1 MSGVLS
7 QMAANNQSGTYQVPG
22 GVAIMSATGGPQ
34 STGFTDSSENQVSVP
49 APAGG
54 RRRRHRNRKT
64 VKKAGR
70 RRKAATRRRLVRIF
84 GHPPNVD

>member
-1 MSGVLS
+1 MSGTIA

-22 GVAIMSATGGPQ
+22 GVAIMSAAGGPQ

-54 RRRRHRNRKT
+54 RRRRHHRKT
-64 VKKAGR
+64 VKKGGR
-70 RRKAATRRRLVRIF
+70 RRKAATRRRK
-84 GHPPNVD
+84 H

>member
-34 STGFTDSSENQVSVP
+34 STGFEASSGNMSSVP

-54 RRRRHRNRKT
+54 RRRRHHRKT

-70 RRKAATRRRLVRIF
+70 RRKAATRRR
-84 GHPPNVD
+84 

>member
-54 RRRRHRNRKT
+54 RRRRNRKT
-64 VKKAGR
+64 AKKAGR
-70 RRKAATRRRLVRIF
+70 RRKITRRRK
-84 GHPPNVD
+84 H

>member
-54 RRRRHRNRKT
+54 RRRRHHRKT
-64 VKKAGR
+64 VKKGGR
-70 RRKAATRRRLVRIF
+70 RRKAATRRR
-84 GHPPNVD
+84 

>member
-34 STGFTDSSENQVSVP
+34 SSSFEASSGNQVSVP

-54 RRRRHRNRKT
+54 RRRRNRKT
-64 VKKAGR
+64 AKKAGR
-70 RRKAATRRRLVRIF
+70 RRKITRRRK
-84 GHPPNVD
+84 H

>member
-34 STGFTDSSENQVSVP
+34 SSSFEASSVNQVSVP

-54 RRRRHRNRKT
+54 RRRRNRKT
-64 VKKAGR
+64 AKKAGR
-70 RRKAATRRRLVRIF
+70 RRKITRRRK
-84 GHPPNVD
+84 H

>member
-22 GVAIMSATGGPQ
+22 GVAIMSAAGGPQ

-54 RRRRHRNRKT
+54 RRRRNRKT
-64 VKKAGR
+64 AKKAGR
-70 RRKAATRRRLVRIF
+70 RRKITRRRK
-84 GHPPNVD
+84 H